1 MHEPHFCI
9 HCKPASSVLSW
20 TTMRRLA
27 TFSHDHRRM
36 VATVWIVLIAVAG
49 ALASGVG
56 SGYVNNFTLPG
67 TESQR
72 ALDLLRDRFPQQA
85 GDTSQIVF
93 HVQSGSL
100 NDAATKAHVAKVVA
114 SVSKLPS
121 VAGVVDPYA
130 NAGTISKDGT
140 TGYASLQFDQQA
152 VDLDKADVER
162 VVDTARDGATGG
174 LQVELGGQAIQMA
187 EQPETGAGEVIGIL
201 VAIVVLILV
210 LGSAVAM
217 VMPLLSAFA
226 AIGAAMGLVYA
237 ATGAFSIA
245 DFAPTLAVMI
255 ALGVGIDYA
264 LLVINR
270 FRGERADG
278 AEVREATLT
287 AMDTAGRSVLFAGTT
302 VVIALLG
309 MLLLGVSFL
318 NGPAIASAAAVAL
331 TMISSLTLLPALLGF
346 WGRRVKVPS
355 AQAAG
360 AEPRGWGRWS
370 ALISRRPGA
379 FAAGALVVLLLVAA
393 PVTGIRLG
401 SGDAGNNSPSS
412 TTRQA
417 YDLLSEGFGPGF
429 NGPLLVVAEVKPGA
443 GGKAELAQLRTALS
457 KAQGVAAVSQ
467 PNVNEKGDAATLT
480 VIPASKPQDAATKNL
495 LSDLRDHVVP
505 GVTARAP
512 ALAAVS
518 IGGATASTVDFGD
531 VLSSKLP
538 LFIGVVIGLS
548 LLLLAIVFRS
558 LLIPAKAAVLNLLS
572 IGAALGVITFIFQDG
587 HLASL
592 IGVETT
598 SPIEPFLPVMLFA
611 IIFGLSM
618 DYEVFLVTRMHEE
631 WERTHD
637 APFAVRHGLALT
649 GKVVM
654 AAAIIM
660 ISVFGSFV
668 LGDDRTIKLFGVG
681 LASAVLFD
689 AFVIRLVLVPALM
702 HLFGRASWWMP
713 SWLESRLPRLSIEGP
728 ADGEGADAEQERD
741 RVKVPA

>member
-1 MHEPHFCI
+1 
-9 HCKPASSVLSW
+9 
-20 TTMRRLA
+20 MRRLA
-27 TFSHDHRRM
+27 AFSHDRRRL
-36 VATVWIVLIAVAG
+36 VAALWVALIVAAG
-49 ALASGVG
+49 AFAAGAG
-56 SGYVNNFTLPG
+56 SGYINNFTLPG

-93 HVQSGSL
+93 HAKSGSL
-100 NDAATKAHVAKVVA
+100 NDPANKAAVQSVIAKVAKLPEVTTTVSPYKNAAATV
-114 SVSKLPS
+114 
-121 VAGVVDPYA
+121 
-130 NAGTISKDGT
+130 SKDGT
-140 TGYASLQFDQQA
+140 VAYASLLFDKQA
-152 VDLDKADVER
+152 VDLDKADVQK
-162 VVDTARDGATGG
+162 VIDTAQAGATST
-174 LQVELGGQAIQMA
+174 LQVELGGQAIQQA
-187 EQPETGAGEVIGIL
+187 QQPETGAGELIGIV
-201 VAIVVLILV
+201 VAIFVLIFV
-210 LGSAVAM
+210 LGSVTAM
-217 VMPLLSAFA
+217 ALPLASAFA
-226 AIGAAMGLVYA
+226 AIAAAMGLVYG

-270 FRGERADG
+270 FRGERSGGAD
-278 AEVREATLT
+278 VRGATLT

-318 NGPAIASAAAVAL
+318 NGPAFASAAAVAL
-331 TMISSLTLLPALLGF
+331 TMLSSLTLLPALLGF
-346 WGRRVKVPS
+346 FGRRIKFP
-355 AQAAG
+355 AG
-360 AEPRGWGRWS
+360 DPEVAGTAEPRGFGRWS
-370 ALISRRPGA
+370 AWIARRPAA
-379 FAAGALVVLLLVAA
+379 FAAFALVILLIVAA
-393 PVTGIRLG
+393 PVTGVHLG
-401 SGDAGNNSPSS
+401 SGDAGNDNPSK
-412 TTRQA
+412 TTRKA
-417 YDLLSEGFGPGF
+417 YDLLSQGFGPGF
-429 NGPLLVVAEVKPGA
+429 NGPLLVATEVDA
-443 GGKAELAQLRTALS
+443 AHGGKAELAALKTRLS
-457 KAQGVAAVSQ
+457 QTPGVAAVST
-467 PNVNEKGDAATLT
+467 PVLNAAGNAATLT
-480 VIPASKPQDAATKNL
+480 VIPSSKPQDQATKDL
-495 LSDLRDHVVP
+495 LSNLRDHAVP
-505 GVTARAP
+505 SVTRGQQG
-512 ALAAVS
+512 LKDVS
-518 IGGATASTVDFGD
+518 IGGATASTVDFGS

-548 LLLLAIVFRS
+548 LLLLAVVFRS

-598 SPIEPFLPVMLFA
+598 GPIEPFLPVMLFA

-631 WERTHD
+631 WEHTHD
-637 APFAVRHGLALT
+637 AGFAVRHGLALT

-689 AFVIRLVLVPALM
+689 AFVIRLILVPALM

-713 SWLESRLPRLSIEGP
+713 EWLETRLPRLSIEGP
-728 ADGEGADAEQERD
+728 AEEDDDAPRRRD
-741 RVKVPA
+741 RVEVPA

>member
-1 MHEPHFCI
+1 
-9 HCKPASSVLSW
+9 
-20 TTMRRLA
+20 MRRLA
-27 TFSHDHRRM
+27 SFAYDRRR
-36 VATVWIVLIAVAG
+36 LIAALWVALIVAAG
-49 ALASGVG
+49 ALAGTAG

-72 ALDLLRDRFPQQA
+72 ALDLLKHRFPQQSGDA
-85 GDTSQIVF
+85 GQIVF
-93 HVQSGSL
+93 HTDRGRLDSIAERARI
-100 NDAATKAHVAKVVA
+100 AAVVA
-114 SVSKLPS
+114 AVDRLPS
-121 VAGVVDPYA
+121 VAGTTAPSAAAGSISRDGRTAYA
-130 NAGTISKDGT
+130 T
-140 TGYASLQFDQQA
+140 LRFDRQA
-152 VDLDKADVER
+152 VDLDKADVQR
-162 VVDTARDGATGG
+162 GIDTAQHGAGHG
-174 LQVELGGQAIQMA
+174 LQVELGGQAI
-187 EQPETGAGEVIGIL
+187 EQSQQAETGAGELIGVG
-201 VAIVVLILV
+201 VAVVVLILV
-210 LGSAVAM
+210 LSSLTAM
-217 VMPLLSAFA
+217 AMPLLAAFA
-226 AIGAAMGLVYA
+226 AIAAAMGLVYA
-237 ATGAFSIA
+237 ATGAFAIA

-255 ALGVGIDYA
+255 TLGVGIDYA
-264 LLVINR
+264 LLIISR
-270 FRGERADG
+270 FRTERAEG

-331 TMISSLTLLPALLGF
+331 TMLSSLTLLPALLGF
-346 WGRRVKVPS
+346 FGRRVKVPG
-355 AQAAG
+355 AVTAE
-360 AEPRGWGRWS
+360 AEPRGWARWS
-370 ALISRRPGA
+370 RLIERRPGA

-393 PVTGIRLG
+393 PVTGMRLG
-401 SGDAGNNSPSS
+401 SGDAGNDGPTH
-412 TTRQA
+412 TTRKA
-417 YDLLSEGFGPGF
+417 YDLLSAGFGPGF
-429 NGPLLVVAEVKPGA
+429 NGPLLLAADVERRDGR
-443 GGKAELAQLRTALS
+443 AELTKLEGAL
-457 KAQGVAAVSQ
+457 KATPGVAAVSA
-467 PNVNEKGDAATLT
+467 PTYNAKGDAATLT
-480 VIPASKPQDAATKNL
+480 VIPTSKPQDAATKDL
-495 LSDLRDHVVP
+495 LDRLRDDVVP
-505 GVTARAP
+505 AATRGGDG
-512 ALAAVS
+512 LAVG

-558 LLIPAKAAVLNLLS
+558 LLVPAKAAVLNLLS

-598 SPIEPFLPVMLFA
+598 SPVEPFLPVMLFA

-631 WERTHD
+631 WEHTKD
-637 APFAVRHGLALT
+637 AHYAVRHGLALT

-660 ISVFGSFV
+660 ISVFGSFI

-689 AFVIRLVLVPALM
+689 AFVIRLILVPALM

-713 SWLESRLPRLSIEGP
+713 SGLDRRLPRLSIEGP
-728 ADGEGADAEQERD
+728 EGPQPQEG
-741 RVKVPA
+741 

>member
-1 MHEPHFCI
+1 MHSLQICAGCAFLI
-9 HCKPASSVLSW
+9 DV
-20 TTMRRLA
+20 MRRLA
-27 TFSHDHRRM
+27 SFSHDRRRL
-36 VATVWIVLIAVAG
+36 VASLWVALILVAG
-49 ALASGVG
+49 GLAATAG
-56 SGYVNNFTLPG
+56 SGYINNFTLPG

-100 NDAATKAHVAKVVA
+100 KDTNNQAKIQAVLAKVD
-114 SVSKLPS
+114 KLPS
-121 VAGVVDPYA
+121 VASTVSPYKDTA
-130 NAGTISKDGT
+130 AISKDGT
-140 TGYASLQFDQQA
+140 TAYASLLFDQQA
-152 VDLDKADVER
+152 VDLDKADVEK
-162 VVDTARDGATGG
+162 VIDTAKSGATGG
-174 LQVELGGQAIQMA
+174 LQVELGGQAIQA
-187 EQPETGAGEVIGIL
+187 AQRSEAGAGELIGIA
-201 VAIVVLILV
+201 VAIVVLIVV
-210 LGSAVAM
+210 LGSFTAM
-217 VMPLLSAFA
+217 TLPLISAFA
-226 AIGAAMGLVYA
+226 AIAAAMGLVYA
-237 ATGAFSIA
+237 ATGAFSVA

-270 FRGERADG
+270 FRGERAGG
-278 AEVREATLT
+278 ADVREATLT

-318 NGPAIASAAAVAL
+318 NGPAVASAAAVAL
-331 TMISSLTLLPALLGF
+331 TMLSSLTLLPALLGF
-346 WGRRVKVPS
+346 FGHRIKPPKT
-355 AQAAG
+355 AEDAG
-360 AEPRGWGRWS
+360 TAEPRGWARWS
-370 ALISRRPGA
+370 ALIQRRPA
-379 FAAGALVVLLLVAA
+379 VFAAGALVVLLVVAS
-393 PVTGIRLG
+393 PVTGMRLG
-401 SGDAGNNSPSS
+401 SGDAGNDSPSK
-412 TTRQA
+412 TTRKA
-417 YDLLSEGFGPGF
+417 YDLLSQGFGPGF
-429 NGPLLVVAEVKPGA
+429 NGPLLVAAEVDKGQ
-443 GGKAELAQLRTALS
+443 GGTAALATLRTKLA
-457 KAQGVAAVSQ
+457 ATPGVAAVSQ
-467 PNVNEKGDAATLT
+467 PNLNAKGDAATLT
-480 VIPASKPQDAATKNL
+480 VIPTSKPQDAATKDL
-495 LSDLRDHVVP
+495 LSNLRDDVVP
-505 GVTARAP
+505 SVTHAGAGLP
-512 ALAAVS
+512 AVS

-548 LLLLAIVFRS
+548 LLLLAVVFRS

-598 SPIEPFLPVMLFA
+598 GPIEPFLPVMLFA

-631 WERTHD
+631 WGNTKD
-637 APFAVRHGLALT
+637 AGFAVRHGLALT

-702 HLFGRASWWMP
+702 HLFGKASWWMP
-713 SWLESRLPRLSIEGP
+713 SALERRLPRLSIEGP
-728 ADGEGADAEQERD
+728 QPVEQT
-741 RVKVPA
+741 

>member
-1 MHEPHFCI
+1 
-9 HCKPASSVLSW
+9 
-20 TTMRRLA
+20 MRRLA
-27 TFSHDHRRM
+27 SFSHDHRRL
-36 VATVWIVLIAVAG
+36 VASFWVALILVAG
-49 ALASGVG
+49 GLASGLG

-93 HVQSGSL
+93 HAKSGSL
-100 NDAATKAHVAKVVA
+100 DDAGTKAAVDAVVAKVA
-114 SVSKLPS
+114 KLPAVS
-121 VAGVVDPYA
+121 ATISPYKDTA
-130 NAGTISKDGT
+130 AISKDGKT
-140 TGYASLQFDQQA
+140 AYASLLFDKQA

-162 VVDTARDGATGG
+162 VIATAQQGATGS
-174 LQVELGGQAIQMA
+174 LQVELGGQAIQRA
-187 EQPETGAGEVIGIL
+187 QQAETGAGELIG
-201 VAIVVLILV
+201 VAVAVVVLILV
-210 LGSAVAM
+210 LGSLTAM
-217 VMPLLSAFA
+217 ALPLVSAFA
-226 AIGAAMGLVYA
+226 AIAAAMGLVYA
-237 ATGAFSIA
+237 ATGSFSIA

-270 FRGERADG
+270 FRGERAAG
-278 AEVREATLT
+278 ADVREATLT

-318 NGPAIASAAAVAL
+318 NGPAVASAAAVAL
-331 TMISSLTLLPALLGF
+331 TMLSSLTLLPALLGF
-346 WGRRVKVPS
+346 FGHRVKTPK
-355 AQAAG
+355 AAAADG
-360 AEPRGWGRWS
+360 AAEPGGWARWS
-370 ALISRRPGA
+370 ALIQRRPGV
-379 FAAGALVVLLLVAA
+379 FAAGALVVLLLVAS
-393 PVTGIRLG
+393 PVTGMRLG
-401 SGDAGNNSPSS
+401 SGDAGNDSPSK
-412 TTRQA
+412 TTRKA
-417 YDLLSEGFGPGF
+417 YDLLSRGFGPGF
-429 NGPLLVVAEVKPGA
+429 NGPLLVAAEVDQGK
-443 GGKAELAQLRTALS
+443 GGKTQLTTLRTKLA
-457 KAQGVAAVSQ
+457 ATPGVAAVSQ
-467 PNVNEKGDAATLT
+467 PTLNARGDAATLS
-480 VIPASKPQDAATKNL
+480 VIPTSKPQDAATKDL
-495 LSDLRDHVVP
+495 LSKLRDDVVP
-505 GVTARAP
+505 SATRTAP
-512 ALAAVS
+512 GLAAVS

-548 LLLLAIVFRS
+548 LLLLALVFRS
-558 LLIPAKAAVLNLLS
+558 ILIPAKAAVLNLLS

-631 WERTHD
+631 WEHTKD
-637 APFAVRHGLALT
+637 AGYAVRHGLALT

-660 ISVFGSFV
+660 ISVFGSFI

-713 SWLESRLPRLSIEGP
+713 TALERRLPRLSIEGP
-728 ADGEGADAEQERD
+728 QVATQES
-741 RVKVPA
+741 

>member
-1 MHEPHFCI
+1 
-9 HCKPASSVLSW
+9 
-20 TTMRRLA
+20 MRRLA
-27 TFSHDHRRM
+27 AFSHDRRRL
-36 VATVWIVLIAVAG
+36 VATLWVALIVVAG
-49 ALASGVG
+49 GLASGLG

-100 NDAATKAHVAKVVA
+100 KDPGQQARVEAVVARVAKLPAVAAT
-114 SVSKLPS
+114 S
-121 VAGVVDPYA
+121 DPYK
-130 NAGTISKDGT
+130 NAAAISKDGKT
-140 TGYASLQFDQQA
+140 AYASLQFDKQA
-152 VDLDKADVER
+152 VDLDKADVQK
-162 VVDTARDGATGG
+162 VIDTARAGGIGG
-174 LQVELGGQAIQMA
+174 LEVELGGQAIQRA
-187 EQPETGAGEVIGIL
+187 QQAATGAGELIGVGVAVI
-201 VAIVVLILV
+201 VLILV
-210 LGSAVAM
+210 LGSFTAM
-217 VMPLLSAFA
+217 AMPLISAFA
-226 AIGAAMGLVYA
+226 AIAAAMGLVYA
-237 ATGAFSIA
+237 ATGAFAVA

-264 LLVINR
+264 LLVISR
-270 FRGERADG
+270 FRTERADG
-278 AEVREATLT
+278 ADVREATLT

-318 NGPAIASAAAVAL
+318 NGPAFASAAAVAL
-331 TMISSLTLLPALLGF
+331 TMLSSLTLLPALLGF
-346 WGRRVKVPS
+346 LGHRVKVP
-355 AQAAG
+355 AALRPE

-370 ALISRRPGA
+370 ALIERRPGA
-379 FAAGALVVLLLVAA
+379 FAAGALVILLLVAA
-393 PVTGIRLG
+393 PITGMRLG
-401 SGDAGNNSPSS
+401 SGDAGNDGPSK
-412 TTRQA
+412 TTRKA
-417 YDLLSEGFGPGF
+417 YDLLSNGFGPGF
-429 NGPLLVVAEVKPGA
+429 NGPLLVAADVQGS
-443 GGKAELAQLRTALS
+443 GGKAQLDELHDALA
-457 KAQGVAAVSQ
+457 KTPGVAAVSA
-467 PNVNEKGDAATLT
+467 PVLNAKGDAATLS
-480 VIPASKPQDAATKNL
+480 VIPTSKPQDSATKDL
-495 LSDLRDHVVP
+495 LSNLRDNVVP
-505 GVTARAP
+505 SVTRSAP

-558 LLIPAKAAVLNLLS
+558 ILIPAKAAVLNLLS

-592 IGVETT
+592 IGVEATG
-598 SPIEPFLPVMLFA
+598 PIEPFLPVMLFA

-631 WERTHD
+631 WEQTED
-637 APFAVRHGLALT
+637 ASFAVRHGLALT

-660 ISVFGSFV
+660 ISVFGSFI

-689 AFVIRLVLVPALM
+689 AFVIRLILVPALM

-713 SWLESRLPRLSIEGP
+713 SALERRLPRLSIEGP
-728 ADGEGADAEQERD
+728 AATPE
-741 RVKVPA
+741 PARS

>member
-1 MHEPHFCI
+1 
-9 HCKPASSVLSW
+9 
-20 TTMRRLA
+20 MRRLA
-27 TFSHDHRRM
+27 AFSHDHRRL
-36 VATVWIVLIAVAG
+36 VATVWIVVIAAAG

-56 SGYVNNFTLPG
+56 SGYVNNFSLPG

-72 ALDLLRDRFPQQA
+72 ALDLLKDRFPQQA

-100 NDAATKAHVAKVVA
+100 DDAATKAKVEAVVK
-114 SVSKLPS
+114 SVSGLPS
-121 VAGVVDPYA
+121 VAGAVSPYA
-130 NAGTISKDGT
+130 AGGGTISQDGK
-140 TGYASLQFDQQA
+140 TGYASLLFDQQA

-162 VVDTARDGATGG
+162 VVDTAQKGATGG

-187 EQPETGAGEVIGIL
+187 EQPETGAGELIGIA

-217 VMPLLSAFA
+217 VMPLLAAFA
-226 AIGAAMGLVYA
+226 AIAAAMGLVYA
-237 ATGAFSIA
+237 STGAFSIA

-278 AEVREATLT
+278 ADVREATLT

-318 NGPAIASAAAVAL
+318 NGPAIASAVAVAL
-331 TMISSLTLLPALLGF
+331 TMVSSLTLLPALLGF
-346 WGRRVKVPS
+346 WGKRVKVP
-355 AQAAG
+355 AAVAAD

-370 ALISRRPGA
+370 ALVARRPGA
-379 FAAGALVVLLLVAA
+379 FAAGSLVVLLLVAA
-393 PVTGIRLG
+393 PITGMRLG

-412 TTRQA
+412 TTRKA
-417 YDLLSEGFGPGF
+417 YDLLSQGFGPGF
-429 NGPLLVVAEVKPGA
+429 NGPLLVVAETKTGD
-443 GGKAELAQLRTALS
+443 GGKAGLAQLRTALS
-457 KAQGVAAVSQ
+457 KTKGVAAVSQ

-480 VIPASKPQDAATKNL
+480 VIPTSKPQDSATKDL
-495 LSDLRDHVVP
+495 LSNLRDKVVP
-505 GVTARAP
+505 GVRSAAP
-512 ALAAVS
+512 ALTAVS
-518 IGGATASTVDFGD
+518 IGGATATTVDFGD
-531 VLSSKLP
+531 VLASKLP

-548 LLLLAIVFRS
+548 LILLTVVFRS

-598 SPIEPFLPVMLFA
+598 APIEPFLPVMLFA

-631 WERTHD
+631 WEHTKD
-637 APFAVRHGLALT
+637 AGFAVRHGLALT

-713 SWLESRLPRLSIEGP
+713 EWLDRRLPRLSIEGP
-728 ADGEGADAEQERD
+728 AEDTADERS

>member
-1 MHEPHFCI
+1 
-9 HCKPASSVLSW
+9 
-20 TTMRRLA
+20 MRRLA
-27 TFSHDHRRM
+27 AFSHDRRR
-36 VATVWIVLIAVAG
+36 LIAALWVALIVAAG
-49 ALASGVG
+49 GLASGLG
-56 SGYVNNFTLPG
+56 SGYINNFTLPG

-93 HVQSGSL
+93 HAKRGSL
-100 NDAATKAHVAKVVA
+100 TDPTNKAAVDRVVA
-114 SVSKLPS
+114 SVAKLPA
-121 VAGVVDPYA
+121 VAGTTSPYK
-130 NAGTISKDGT
+130 NAAATISRDGKT
-140 TGYASLQFDQQA
+140 AYASLLFDQQA
-152 VDLDKADVER
+152 VDLDKADVQR
-162 VVDTARDGATGG
+162 VVDTARAGATAG

-187 EQPETGAGEVIGIL
+187 QQPATGAGELIGVG
-201 VAIVVLILV
+201 VAVVVLILV
-210 LGSAVAM
+210 LGSFTAM
-217 VMPLLSAFA
+217 ALPLVSAFA
-226 AIGAAMGLVYA
+226 AIAAAMGLVYA
-237 ATGAFSIA
+237 STGSFTVA

-270 FRGERADG
+270 FRGERAGG
-278 AEVREATLT
+278 ADVREATLT

-331 TMISSLTLLPALLGF
+331 TMLSSLTLLPALLGF
-346 WGRRVKVPS
+346 FGRRVKVP
-355 AQAAG
+355 AAVDAG
-360 AEPRGWGRWS
+360 AEPRGWARWS
-370 ALISRRPGA
+370 ALIQRRPGA

-393 PVTGIRLG
+393 PVTGMRLG
-401 SGDAGNNSPSS
+401 SGDAGNNSPST

-417 YDLLSEGFGPGF
+417 YDLLSQGFGPGF
-429 NGPLLVVAEVKPGA
+429 NGPLLVAAEVDKAA
-443 GGKAELAQLRTALS
+443 GGTAQLTQLRQKLAATP
-457 KAQGVAAVSQ
+457 GVAAVS
-467 PNVNEKGDAATLT
+467 PPTLNAKGDAATLS
-480 VIPASKPQDAATKNL
+480 VIPTSKPQDAATKDL
-495 LSDLRDHVVP
+495 LARLRDEVVP
-505 GVTARAP
+505 SARRAAP
-512 ALAAVS
+512 GLTAVS

-531 VLSSKLP
+531 VLAAKLP
-538 LFIGVVIGLS
+538 LFIAVVIGLS
-548 LLLLAIVFRS
+548 LLLLTVVFRS
-558 LLIPAKAAVLNLLS
+558 LLVPAKAAVLNLLS
-572 IGAALGVITFIFQDG
+572 IGAALGVITFVFQDG

-631 WERTHD
+631 WEHTHD
-637 APFAVRHGLALT
+637 AAHAVRHGLALT

-668 LGDDRTIKLFGVG
+668 LGGDRTIKLFGVG

-689 AFVIRLVLVPALM
+689 AFVIRLILVPALM

-713 SWLESRLPRLSIEGP
+713 HSLERRLPRLSIEGP
-728 ADGEGADAEQERD
+728 AQEA
-741 RVKVPA
+741 PART